1 MIDLPLFDT
10 NEDQEILGVAR
21 RAGGRIYHGLFVEL
35 QSVPNGSTVLDGKL
49 FNLPADEKWMEPF
62 AEAGVTSWSNISAF
76 LLWSPP
82 PPFVFLLVIR
92 ALGFI
97 PDCLWAGWESRINC
111 SAVGSAFGLDP
122 LTHPNLGD
130 Q

>member
-1 MIDLPLFDT
+1 MK
-10 NEDQEILGVAR
+10 
-21 RAGGRIYHGLFVEL
+21 L
-35 QSVPNGSTVLDGKL
+35 QSVANSSTVLNGKL
-49 FNLPADEKWMEPF
+49 FNLPANEKWMESF
-62 AEAGVTSWSNISAF
+62 AEVGVTSWSNIS
-76 LLWSPP
+76 SSGCPNTPSPPPPPPP